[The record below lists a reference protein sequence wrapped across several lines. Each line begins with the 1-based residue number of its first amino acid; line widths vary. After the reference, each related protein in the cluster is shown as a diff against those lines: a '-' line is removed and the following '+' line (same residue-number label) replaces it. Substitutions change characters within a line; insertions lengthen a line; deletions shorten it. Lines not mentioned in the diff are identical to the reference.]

1 MFPSA
6 PPDKLSSPLWVTDR
20 KLVYCK
26 KKKWMGRKLSLVVDR
41 MNSLRNNAISSGRNT
56 FRNVSPHGVWQ
67 KQAIFVPVAMSFSK
81 SFWLF
86 RAQAPHK
93 PMSHHLVPSPQ
104 SDTAK
109 GKQDGIRAVPVCSSP
124 GLDRLRPRPG
134 LQCHRVM
141 TFPGL
146 IIRFSW
152 QYCVDA
158 ILWFSLE
165 WTSEIW

>member
-1 MFPSA
+1 MGNWFTA
-6 PPDKLSSPLWVTDR
+6 RRRNGWVGS
-20 KLVYCK
+20 CP
-26 KKKWMGRKLSLVVDR
+26 WVVDR

-146 IIRFSW
+146 T
-152 QYCVDA
+152 
-158 ILWFSLE
+158 ILCWCYFMIFARMGKWDLVMG
-165 WTSEIW
+165 TTF